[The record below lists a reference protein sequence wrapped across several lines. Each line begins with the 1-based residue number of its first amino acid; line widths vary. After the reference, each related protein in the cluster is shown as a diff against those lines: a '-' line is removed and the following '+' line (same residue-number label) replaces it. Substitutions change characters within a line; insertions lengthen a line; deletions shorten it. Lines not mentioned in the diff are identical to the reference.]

1 MNLMISPSA
10 IAAARPAWFGRFKA
24 LSPALKLSLLAA
36 FAVLCVVVFM
46 TIRVQTDWAFVFQ
59 YRGSKLAAMVLVAYA
74 VGVSTVLFHSITHN
88 RILTPAIM
96 GFDAL
101 YLLIQTSLAYVF
113 GMQVVAKFDPT
124 WKFVGET
131 AVMVLMAFLL
141 FRALFSGAVRSL
153 HLMLLVGVVLG
164 VLFRALTGLMLR
176 LIDPSEFGSLQDR
189 FFASFNLVAIDL
201 LLSSAVALVLVS
213 LFLWRIRHSFD
224 VVALGRDM
232 AISLGVNYHKRV
244 MQILFC
250 IAVLVSVSTALV
262 GPVTFLGL
270 LVTNLAYQLMG
281 NMRHR
286 FTLPASVLLGVVA
299 LVGGQLILEY
309 VLGYNS
315 ALSMVIEFLG
325 GVVFLLLLLGGKKR

>member
-1 MNLMISPSA
+1 MSLMTP
-10 IAAARPAWFGRFKA
+10 IAPVAQARRSWLASLKA
-24 LSPALKLSLLAA
+24 LPPAVKLGVLAG
-36 FAVLCVVVFM
+36 FALLCVAVFM

-74 VGVSTVLFHSITHN
+74 VGISTVLFHSITHN

-131 AVMVLMAFLL
+131 AVMVFMAFLL

-189 FFASFNLVAIDL
+189 FFASFNLVAVDL
-201 LLSSAVALVLVS
+201 LLSSAVALALVS

-224 VVALGRDM
+224 VVALGRDI
-232 AISLGVNYHKRV
+232 AINLGVDYQKRV

-250 IAVLVSVSTALV
+250 IAVMVSVSTALV

-270 LVTNLAYQLMG
+270 LVSNLAYQLMG

-286 FTLPASVLLGVVA
+286 YTLAASVLLGVVA

-315 ALSMVIEFLG
+315 ALSMVIEFIG
-325 GVVFLLLLLGGKKR
+325 GVVFLLLLLSGKKG

>member
-1 MNLMISPSA
+1 MTLIAQPSGP
-10 IAAARPAWFGRFKA
+10 AAPSRTWFATIKA
-24 LSPALKLSLLAA
+24 TSPAVRL
-36 FAVLCVVVFM
+36 AVLGVAALLCIVVFM
-46 TIRVQTDWAFVFQ
+46 TIRVRTDWAFVLQ

-74 VGVSTVLFHSITHN
+74 VGISTVLFHSITHN

-101 YLLIQTSLAYVF
+101 YLLIQTSLVYVF
-113 GMQVVAKFDPT
+113 GMQAVASFNPA
-124 WKFVGET
+124 WKFMGET
-131 AVMVLMAFLL
+131 GVMVLMAFLL
-141 FRALFSGAVRSL
+141 FRAMFSGAVRSL

-189 FFASFNLVAIDL
+189 FFASFNLVAVNL
-201 LLSSAVALVLVS
+201 LASSTVALALVS
-213 LFLWRIRHSFD
+213 IFLWRIRHSFD
-224 VVALGRDM
+224 VVALGRDI
-232 AISLGVNYHKRV
+232 AINLGVDYSKRV

-270 LVTNLAYQLMG
+270 LVTNLAYQFMG

-286 FTLPASVLLGVVA
+286 YTLPASVALGVIA
-299 LVGGQLILEY
+299 LVGGQLVLEY

-315 ALSMVIEFLG
+315 ALSMVIEFIG
-325 GVVFLLLLLGGKKR
+325 GLVFLLLLLGGKKR